1 MSRKYFGTD
10 GVRGRVGQ
18 TPITPE
24 FAMLLA
30 QAAGRILKQQTTDGE
45 VGVFIGKDTRVSGYM
60 LEAALQAGFLSAGV
74 DVMLGGPLPTPAV
87 AYLTRAQRLSAGVVI
102 SASHNPFYDN
112 GIKFFSDKGT
122 KLPDEMELQIEKEM
136 DRGFS
141 CVDSARLGKAR
152 RLDDAAGRYV
162 EFCKSTFPSDLDL
175 KGFKIYVDC
184 ANGAAYHIAPDVY
197 HELGATVV
205 CGGNTPDGF
214 NINEGVGA
222 THTETL
228 PDRVQKAGCD
238 IGIALDGDADRLIMA
253 DRHQVYNGDQLLY
266 LIAKDR
272 LNRGELKGVV
282 GTLMTNFAI
291 EKQFKTLGVPFHRA
305 KVGDR
310 YVLEIMLK
318 EGIDLGGE
326 GSGHLIILDKQT
338 TGDGIVS
345 SLQVLSVLARNRS
358 TLESVLSEVA
368 LTPQVLIN
376 RRYKAGYVW
385 NEDQA
390 LLDAIKAVSKELEGK
405 GRVLVRASG
414 TEPLVRVMVE
424 CEDIG
429 EAKKHAQALAELI
442 PLEAKGEMMTTSV
455 LIVEDEPSI
464 LELIS
469 YTCRTSG
476 MEVRKAANVAEAKK
490 NLEAAKPDIIL
501 LDWMLPDCAGL
512 DWLRELRSY
521 HSNESLPVIML
532 TARGQEDDRVRGL
545 EAGADDYV
553 TKPFSPR
560 ELVARIRA
568 VIRRKGGDALPDTL
582 RVGPLEIDAE
592 RYEARVNGKPLR
604 LSAVEFKFLQVFAK
618 HPGRV
623 YSRAQLID
631 KVWGV
636 GADIDERTVDV
647 HMLRLRKQL
656 AGTAAADFIETVRGV
671 GYRASNL
678 KA

>member
-1 MSRKYFGTD
+1 MGKLFGTD
-10 GVRGRVGQ
+10 GIRGVVGENLTADMAFRVGQ
-18 TPITPE
+18 
-24 FAMLLA
+24 A
-30 QAAGRILKQQTTDGE
+30 
-45 VGVFIGKDTRVSGYM
+45 VGTVLMEDKGSRPTVVIGKDTRISSDM
-60 LEAALQAGFLSAGV
+60 LESALMAGLCSVGS
-74 DVMLGGPLPTPAV
+74 DVKPVGTIPTPAV
-87 AYLTRAQRLSAGVVI
+87 AYLTVQEKADAGIVI
-102 SASHNPFYDN
+102 SASHNPYEHN
-112 GIKFFSDKGT
+112 GIKVFSGQGY
-122 KLPDEMELQIEKEM
+122 KLSDSVEARIEEKILSQEPM
-136 DRGFS
+136 KLRTRGEI
-141 CVDSARLGKAR
+141 GR
-152 RLDDAAGRYV
+152 RHHGMRQLKRDYIDFVA
-162 EFCKSTFPSDLDL
+162 STIESDLAGL
-175 KGFKIYVDC
+175 KILADC

-238 IGIALDGDADRLIMA
+238 IGIELDGDADRLIMA

-442 PLEAKGEMMTTSV
+442 PLEA
-455 LIVEDEPSI
+455 
-464 LELIS
+464 
-469 YTCRTSG
+469 
-476 MEVRKAANVAEAKK
+476 
-490 NLEAAKPDIIL
+490 
-501 LDWMLPDCAGL
+501 
-512 DWLRELRSY
+512 
-521 HSNESLPVIML
+521 
-532 TARGQEDDRVRGL
+532 
-545 EAGADDYV
+545 
-553 TKPFSPR
+553 
-560 ELVARIRA
+560 
-568 VIRRKGGDALPDTL
+568 
-582 RVGPLEIDAE
+582 
-592 RYEARVNGKPLR
+592 
-604 LSAVEFKFLQVFAK
+604 
-618 HPGRV
+618 
-623 YSRAQLID
+623 
-631 KVWGV
+631 
-636 GADIDERTVDV
+636 
-647 HMLRLRKQL
+647 
-656 AGTAAADFIETVRGV
+656 
-671 GYRASNL
+671 
-678 KA
+678 

>member
-1 MSRKYFGTD
+1 MAERLFGTD
-10 GVRGRVGQ
+10 GLRGPVNIYPMTVDVALRLG
-18 TPITPE
+18 
-24 FAMLLA
+24 L
-30 QAAGRILKQQTTDGE
+30 AAGVRFRKGSHQHR
-45 VGVFIGKDTRVSGYM
+45 VVIGKDTRLSGYM
-60 LEAALQAGFLSAGV
+60 FESALTAGLCAAGMHV
-74 DVMLGGPLPTPAV
+74 IMTGPLPTPAISF
-87 AYLTRAQRLSAGVVI
+87 LTRNMRADLGVVI
-102 SASHNPFYDN
+102 SASHNPYSDN
-112 GIKFFSDKGT
+112 GIKFFDADGF
-122 KLPDEMELQIEKEM
+122 KLPDEVENEISAMVLDPDMRWPYPDSNRVGRASKIE
-136 DRGFS
+136 
-141 CVDSARLGKAR
+141 
-152 RLDDAAGRYV
+152 DAGGRYIV
-162 EFCKSTFPSDLDL
+162 YTKSCFPAHLTLSGLR
-175 KGFKIYVDC
+175 IVIDC

-197 HELGATVV
+197 HELGAAVV

-272 LNRGELKGVV
+272 LNRGALKGVV

-310 YVLEIMLK
+310 YVLEVMLK

-385 NEDQA
+385 NEDQS
-390 LLDAIKAVSKELEGK
+390 LLDAIKTVSKELEGK

-442 PLEAKGEMMTTSV
+442 PLEA
-455 LIVEDEPSI
+455 
-464 LELIS
+464 
-469 YTCRTSG
+469 
-476 MEVRKAANVAEAKK
+476 
-490 NLEAAKPDIIL
+490 
-501 LDWMLPDCAGL
+501 
-512 DWLRELRSY
+512 
-521 HSNESLPVIML
+521 
-532 TARGQEDDRVRGL
+532 
-545 EAGADDYV
+545 
-553 TKPFSPR
+553 
-560 ELVARIRA
+560 
-568 VIRRKGGDALPDTL
+568 
-582 RVGPLEIDAE
+582 
-592 RYEARVNGKPLR
+592 
-604 LSAVEFKFLQVFAK
+604 
-618 HPGRV
+618 
-623 YSRAQLID
+623 
-631 KVWGV
+631 
-636 GADIDERTVDV
+636 
-647 HMLRLRKQL
+647 
-656 AGTAAADFIETVRGV
+656 
-671 GYRASNL
+671 
-678 KA
+678 